1 MKTNQLPVNPG
12 GGMTVRNVG
21 AAMIALLWLAFRVS
35 LATSAWG
42 QAAGSQASGQSTQ
55 AQAAIGQAAQVQAPD
70 PHRPK
75 VRAITAFVRLD
86 RTRYADQIQEALA
99 FLRGAKKQIEAT
111 GYEVQ
116 TIRITTQAFPEY
128 TKDLAPD
135 QAVTFFSEYSA
146 LSLKEGFDAAIGPA
160 MVKDM
165 DDPAEAELLA
175 RILAQTKNLEASVV
189 IAGED
194 GIHWHAIRAAAAL
207 VKYVEMNTAHS
218 QGNFNFTATAF
229 VPTGTPFYPGSY
241 YTGPGKEF
249 AIGLQSANVVAD
261 AFASTKSP
269 TLAGAALKDLLEQH
283 AQQIEKTAMD
293 IAKQTGWKYGG
304 IDLSPAPLKDVSIG
318 AAIENLLGAPI
329 GSSGTMTAAAVVT
342 QALRDV
348 PVKHAGY
355 SGLMLP
361 VLEDSVLAQRWSEGR
376 LTIDSLLAYSAVCG
390 TGLDTIPLAGDI
402 TEEQLGSILGDVAS
416 LAYKWHKPLSARLQP
431 VAGKNP
437 GEMTE
442 FDDPFLVN
450 AKIQALP

>member
-1 MKTNQLPVNPG
+1 MSGTMRL
-12 GGMTVRNVG
+12 RLF
-21 AAMIALLWLAFRVS
+21 AAAVVLAAIVS
-35 LATSAWG
+35 CAP
-42 QAAGSQASGQSTQ
+42 AAY
-55 AQAAIGQAAQVQAPD
+55 AQAAAPAQPQSANPPAAVGDA
-70 PHRPK
+70 HRPK
-75 VRAITAFVRLD
+75 IRAITAFVRLD
-86 RTRYADQIQEALA
+86 RARYADQVQETLV
-99 FLRGAKKQIEAT
+99 FLRAAKKQFEAS

-116 TIRITTQAFPEY
+116 TIRISTQPFPEY
-128 TKDLAPD
+128 TKGLSPDDALAFFRD
-135 QAVTFFSEYSA
+135 YDALAV
-146 LSLKEGFDAAIGPA
+146 KEGFDAAIGPA
-160 MVKDM
+160 MVKDT
-165 DDPAEAELLA
+165 DDTAAAELLA
-175 RILAQTKNLEASVV
+175 RIIAQSKTLEASLV

-207 VKYVEMNTAHS
+207 EKYLEMNTAHS

-229 VPTGTPFYPGSY
+229 VPSGTPFYPGSY

-269 TLAGAALKDLLEQH
+269 TLAGAALKDLLGQH
-283 AQQIEKTAMD
+283 AQQIEKTAMEM
-293 IAKQTGWKYGG
+293 AKETGWKYQG
-304 IDLSPAPLKDVSIG
+304 IDLSPAPMKDVSIG

-342 QALRDV
+342 QALREI

-376 LTIDSLLAYSAVCG
+376 LNIDALLAYSAVCG
-390 TGLDTIPLAGDI
+390 TGLDTIPLPGDI
-402 TEEQLGSILGDVAS
+402 TEEQLAGILGDVAS

-437 GEMTE
+437 GDATE
-442 FDDPFLVN
+442 FDDPFLTN
-450 AKIQALP
+450 AKIQPLP